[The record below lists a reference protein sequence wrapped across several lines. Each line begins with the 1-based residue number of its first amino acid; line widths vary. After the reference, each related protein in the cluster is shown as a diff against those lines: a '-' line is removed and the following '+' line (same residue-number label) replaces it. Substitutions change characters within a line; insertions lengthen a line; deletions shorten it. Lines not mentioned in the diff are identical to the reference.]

1 MVKVSCHSSTVLRQ
15 KPQMNSGHPPIS
27 HSTAASATGGIK
39 WYLFSQRSSG
49 YFAKSAMYSVRVS
62 LYLSEIIQ
70 PTCDQKNPK
79 SVGECRSSSWS
90 ECRGW
95 CRCCAAHQ
103 STPFCEEVMAM
114 KAITNWN
121 TRLVL

>member
-27 HSTAASATGGIK
+27 HNTAASATGGIK

-49 YFAKSAMYSVRVS
+49 YFAKSAMSSVRVS

-79 SVGECRSSSWS
+79 SVGECKSSSWS
-90 ECRGW
+90 ECRWWWRG
-95 CRCCAAHQ
+95 CAATHNPP
-103 STPFCEEVMAM
+103 SCEGV
-114 KAITNWN
+114 
-121 TRLVL
+121 